1 MIYAT
6 IERNGVKVKQA
17 LIHLN
22 INKFHFRLKQYKNK
36 KYF

>member
-6 IERNGVKVKQA
+6 IERNGVRVKQA

-22 INKFHFRLKQYKNK
+22 NNKFNSHLKRYKNK
-36 KYF
+36 IFF

>member
-22 INKFHFRLKQYKNK
+22 HNKFHFHLKRYKNK
-36 KYF
+36 IYF